1 MFSHIKS
8 DWWLLFH
15 LLKIINIVIPQFIKV
30 NIIIMA
36 NENEDVGVEEI
47 DELPEVEEGQDD
59 TTDYKAEAQKYQG
72 IAKRYQTKL
81 KKMSERPAEKQEEQT
96 PEPKPKS
103 DELDYGQKAFLVAND
118 IKAQDEIKLVQAVMK
133 DTGKSLEQVLESK
146 YFQAEIKEMREKKQT
161 DDATPSKSNRS
172 NNSAKNDVDYWIAK
186 GELPDD
192 VELRR
197 KVVNARIDRDSKK
210 NPFATK

>member
-1 MFSHIKS
+1 MT
-8 DWWLLFH
+8 
-15 LLKIINIVIPQFIKV
+15 
-30 NIIIMA
+30 
-36 NENEDVGVEEI
+36 NENEDVVVEEI

-59 TTDYKAEAQKYQG
+59 TTDYKAEAQKFQG

-81 KKMSERPAEKQEEQT
+81 KKLSEKPAEQSVEKATTEQ
-96 PEPKPKS
+96 PKPKS

-172 NNSAKNDVDYWIAK
+172 NNSAKNDVEYWIAK

-210 NPFATK
+210 NPFAK